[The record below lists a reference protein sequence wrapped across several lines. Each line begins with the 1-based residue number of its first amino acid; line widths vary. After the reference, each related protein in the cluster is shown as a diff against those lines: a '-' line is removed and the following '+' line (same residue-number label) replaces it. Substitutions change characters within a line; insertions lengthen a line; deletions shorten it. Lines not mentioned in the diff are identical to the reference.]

1 MLHKAALDLS
11 ELPAS
16 PPEIKFLKSIS
27 CCQGM
32 VKQQH
37 RYGIHLLVML
47 LNNFCINSNNFF
59 YHKWMKNVFSWR
71 RAFLK
76 EIHAT
81 ESFFSLLMLW
91 QLWTLKR
98 CTNLNTVFNTR
109 SLTLSVRLPTNRTAK
124 LDELLNGYFRETK
137 QVDWD
142 RPLNWSWFF
151 WETI

>member
-16 PPEIKFLKSIS
+16 PPEIRFLKSIS

-59 YHKWMKNVFSWR
+59 LSQMNEKCI
-71 RAFLK
+71 FLK
-76 EIHAT
+76 KSI
-81 ESFFSLLMLW
+81 F
-91 QLWTLKR
+91 KR
-98 CTNLNTVFNTR
+98 DTR
-109 SLTLSVRLPTNRTAK
+109 YR
-124 LDELLNGYFRETK
+124 ELLLFTYALTAVNAQALHK
-137 QVDWD
+137 
-142 RPLNWSWFF
+142 SKHC
-151 WETI
+151 I